1 MKLNHL
7 VVYLKHS
14 IINQLNFNFTKEMTV
29 EKISTG
35 KRISVQDIQSVVL
48 CYGSLSKVTGHPL
61 EIWAGCTTSFG
72 LQEKRA
78 LLQRPC
84 QAAL

>member
-1 MKLNHL
+1 
-7 VVYLKHS
+7 
-14 IINQLNFNFTKEMTV
+14 MTV

-61 EIWAGCTTSFG
+61 NLGWLYNQLR

-78 LLQRPC
+78 LSRDPAKQPCERAGNQPSEGDRPSGRDEVS
-84 QAAL
+84 QLRPPW